1 MSYPEHFVQFVF
13 RFTDSFAI
21 IAVHDEDEALSV
33 LEVMPPQ
40 GSDLVLAADVPHS
53 EGDVLVFDGLD
64 VEADGWNGG
73 DYLAEF
79 ELVKDGRFTCG
90 VQTDH
95 QNAHLLL
102 PEETSEQG
110 RYCQAHNRR

>member
-1 MSYPEHFVQFVF
+1 MFPHI
-13 RFTDSFAI
+13 FALTSEVPDLELEI
-21 IAVHDEDEALSV
+21 FVHDS
-33 LEVMPPQ
+33 
-40 GSDLVLAADVPHS
+40 
-53 EGDVLVFDGLD
+53 LD